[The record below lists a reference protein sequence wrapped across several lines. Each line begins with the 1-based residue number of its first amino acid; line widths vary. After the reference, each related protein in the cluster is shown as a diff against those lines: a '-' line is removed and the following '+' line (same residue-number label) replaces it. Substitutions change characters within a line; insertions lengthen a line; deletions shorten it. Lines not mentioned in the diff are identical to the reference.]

1 MIKMEDL
8 LLGENML
15 ERKGFRLQV
24 IEIID
29 LINFN
34 LNNINININFYG
46 DNNYITLFNL

>member
-34 LNNINININFYG
+34 LNNININFYG